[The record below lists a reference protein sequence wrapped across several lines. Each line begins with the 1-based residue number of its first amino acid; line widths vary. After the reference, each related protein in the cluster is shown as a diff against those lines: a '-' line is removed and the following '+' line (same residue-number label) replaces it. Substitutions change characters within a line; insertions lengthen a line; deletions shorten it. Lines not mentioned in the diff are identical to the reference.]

1 MNLILF
7 KALFMDEIIYFFLTL
22 LTIIIIINEI
32 YLLKKEIKTFSEY
45 TKIEK
50 IRIGSIIFGMATIF
64 IFSILLTP
72 KYILSFFIILFIF
85 LNSIKVLKL
94 FISNNYNFNIDQK
107 HYYLNMTIL
116 FLMFF
121 SINSSTF
128 FAQTFSNMNHT
139 LKEIIAILYII
150 IKLIL
155 FFYIIIIDTFITI
168 NQIKNFKLF
177 KKKSYD
183 LVNKEI
189 KIFFFKEKY
198 FDKSFLII
206 LVIYILSP
214 LLILINLIKYL
225 FLKLISSIVSIIIKI
240 SNFENNKETF
250 IKKTIEIS
258 TIVSIFIT
266 ISIVIFN
273 PIFFSSNISE
283 IFKLIATVI
292 LIPIIY
298 DNIKSFNKH

>member
-7 KALFMDEIIYFFLTL
+7 KAFFMDKIIYFFLTL

-32 YLLKKEIKTFSEY
+32 YLLKKELKTFSEY

-64 IFSILLTP
+64 IFFILLTP

-85 LNSIKVLKL
+85 LNSIKVLEL

-206 LVIYILSP
+206 VVIYILSP

-225 FLKLISSIVSIIIKI
+225 FLKLISSIVSIIIKM

-273 PIFFSSNISE
+273 QNFFSSNISE

-298 DNIKSFNKH
+298 DNIKILNKY